1 LRQPILYAE
10 IQWRRQRIWPF
21 LFMLL
26 GLVLAG
32 MYTYQNHLRFD
43 LAQSGVFLLY
53 IPFGL
58 LVLGFLLY
66 YRRRNY
72 VEVTEQGVR
81 VSGIL
86 SRTLIPYELIRNVR
100 VQPLERHFQDDRKRL
115 ARPINRELL
124 PRPAL
129 FLRLKGPEEQ
139 VQPIRRKLGRQ
150 LASPDA
156 VAIPVPDPD
165 ALSWE
170 IGSRLPERTGTN
182 LGGRRRRRRGR

>member
-1 LRQPILYAE
+1 
-10 IQWRRQRIWPF
+10 
-21 LFMLL
+21 MLL

-115 ARPINRELL
+115 ARPINHELW

-139 VQPIRRKLGRQ
+139 VQPIRGKLGRQ

-182 LGGRRRRRRGR
+182 LGGQRRRRRGR

>member
-10 IQWRRQRIWPF
+10 IQWRRQRVWPF

-58 LVLGFLLY
+58 LVLAFLIY

-81 VSGIL
+81 VSGLL

-139 VQPIRRKLGRQ
+139 VEPIRRKLGRQ

-156 VAIPVPDPD
+156 VAVPVPDPD

-182 LGGRRRRRRGR
+182 LGGQRRRRRGR

>member
-10 IQWRRQRIWPF
+10 IQWRRQRLWPF
-21 LFMLL
+21 MFMLL
-26 GLVLAG
+26 GLVMAG
-32 MYTYQNHLRFD
+32 VYTYGNHMRFD

-58 LVLGFLLY
+58 LILGFLLY
-66 YRRRNY
+66 YRHRHY
-72 VEVTEQGVR
+72 VEVIDQGVR
-81 VSGIL
+81 ISGIL
-86 SRTLIPYELIRNVR
+86 SSTVIPYELIRAVR

-129 FLRLKGPEEQ
+129 FLRLKGTEEQ
-139 VQPIRRKLGRQ
+139 VGPIRRKLGRQ

-170 IGSRLPERTGTN
+170 ISSRLPERAGIN
-182 LGGRRRRRRGR
+182 LGGQRRRRRGR